1 METTKYTPHHTP
13 HDAAYK
19 RFFSDPLMVESLLR
33 DFVPERFVDDLDF
46 STLELCSGDYVADNL
61 SQRHNDIVWRIHW
74 KEQKWLYL
82 VLLLEFQSKQDPWM
96 PLRMLSYTS
105 LLLLKLVETRKVF
118 PHHPLPAVLPIVLY
132 NGGTAWKVPLD
143 VASLFG
149 PMPPRLELYR
159 PQHRYF
165 LLDEKAVSP
174 QTLQERGKGL
184 AGILI
189 RVEQAQGMEDVREAF
204 RDMMQ
209 LLKGEES
216 QSLQI
221 AFIEW
226 LQYVGQ
232 NIGIAEYIP
241 KATNL
246 QEFDAM
252 LEENLLKW
260 KARQEAAWKKE
271 WSEEWS
277 EEWKEKYLSEGRQ
290 EGRLEGR
297 LEGRQ
302 EMLLDALEDRFGS
315 LPKPVTAYIES
326 EEDAQEL
333 RRLLRSAYR
342 VESLE
347 AFCKQIKVSLA

>member
-1 METTKYTPHHTP
+1 METKKYTP

-33 DFVPERFVDDLDF
+33 DFVLEQFVDDLDF
-46 STLELCSGDYVADNL
+46 STLELCSGSYVADDL

-105 LLLLKLVETRKVF
+105 LLLLKLVETKKIL
-118 PHHPLPAVLPIVLY
+118 PHHPLPDVFPIVLY
-132 NGGTAWKVPLD
+132 NGGVTWKVPQD
-143 VASLFG
+143 VASLYTA
-149 PMPPRLELYR
+149 PTSSRLQLYR

-174 QTLQERGKGL
+174 QTLQECGKGL

-189 RVEQAQGMEDVREAF
+189 RVEQAQDMEDVREAF

-209 LLKGEES
+209 LLKGEDS

-246 QEFDAM
+246 QEFDTM

-260 KARQEAAWKKE
+260 KARQEATWKRE
-271 WSEEWS
+271 WSEEL
-277 EEWKEKYLSEGRQ
+277 KEQYLSEGRR
-290 EGRLEGR
+290 EGLQ
-297 LEGRQ
+297 EGRQ

-333 RRLLRSAYR
+333 RRLLRAVYR

-347 AFCKQIKVSLA
+347 AFCKQLKVSLA

>member
-1 METTKYTPHHTP
+1 MALSGAASGIPEQTGSLDATEDALLHLPVVAQACGDKKDSSSSPIAGRFPDCPLQWGRGMEGPSGCG
-13 HDAAYK
+13 
-19 RFFSDPLMVESLLR
+19 FSVYR
-33 DFVPERFVDDLDF
+33 
-46 STLELCSGDYVADNL
+46 
-61 SQRHNDIVWRIHW
+61 
-74 KEQKWLYL
+74 
-82 VLLLEFQSKQDPWM
+82 
-96 PLRMLSYTS
+96 
-105 LLLLKLVETRKVF
+105 
-118 PHHPLPAVLPIVLY
+118 
-132 NGGTAWKVPLD
+132 
-143 VASLFG
+143 
-149 PMPPRLELYR
+149 PMSSRLELYR

>member
-1 METTKYTPHHTP
+1 MW
-13 HDAAYK
+13 
-19 RFFSDPLMVESLLR
+19 LLCI
-33 DFVPERFVDDLDF
+33 P
-46 STLELCSGDYVADNL
+46 
-61 SQRHNDIVWRIHW
+61 
-74 KEQKWLYL
+74 
-82 VLLLEFQSKQDPWM
+82 P
-96 PLRMLSYTS
+96 
-105 LLLLKLVETRKVF
+105 
-118 PHHPLPAVLPIVLY
+118 
-132 NGGTAWKVPLD
+132 
-143 VASLFG
+143 
-149 PMPPRLELYR
+149 PMSSRLQLYR

-174 QTLQERGKGL
+174 QTLQEHGKGL

-189 RVEQAQGMEDVREAF
+189 RVEQAQDMEDVREAF

>member
-1 METTKYTPHHTP
+1 
-13 HDAAYK
+13 
-19 RFFSDPLMVESLLR
+19 MVESLLR

-105 LLLLKLVETRKVF
+105 LLLLKLVETKKIL
-118 PHHPLPAVLPIVLY
+118 PHHPLPDVFPIVLY
-132 NGGTAWKVPLD
+132 NGGVAWKVPLD
-143 VASLFG
+143 VASLYTA
-149 PMPPRLELYR
+149 PMSSRLQLYR

-297 LEGRQ
+297 Q

>member
-1 METTKYTPHHTP
+1 MALSRAASGISEQTGSL
-13 HDAAYK
+13 DATEDALLHLPVAAQACGDK
-19 RFFSDPLMVESLLR
+19 KSFSSSSFAGSSPDCPVQWGHGTES
-33 DFVPERFVDDLDF
+33 P
-46 STLELCSGDYVADNL
+46 SGCGFP
-61 SQRHNDIVWRIHW
+61 VWSH
-74 KEQKWLYL
+74 
-82 VLLLEFQSKQDPWM
+82 
-96 PLRMLSYTS
+96 
-105 LLLLKLVETRKVF
+105 
-118 PHHPLPAVLPIVLY
+118 A
-132 NGGTAWKVPLD
+132 
-143 VASLFG
+143 
-149 PMPPRLELYR
+149 PRLELYR

-165 LLDEKAVSP
+165 LLGEKAVSP

-297 LEGRQ
+297 Q

>member
-1 METTKYTPHHTP
+1 M
-13 HDAAYK
+13 
-19 RFFSDPLMVESLLR
+19 SS
-33 DFVPERFVDDLDF
+33 
-46 STLELCSGDYVADNL
+46 
-61 SQRHNDIVWRIHW
+61 
-74 KEQKWLYL
+74 
-82 VLLLEFQSKQDPWM
+82 
-96 PLRMLSYTS
+96 
-105 LLLLKLVETRKVF
+105 
-118 PHHPLPAVLPIVLY
+118 
-132 NGGTAWKVPLD
+132 
-143 VASLFG
+143 
-149 PMPPRLELYR
+149 RLQLYR

-184 AGILI
+184 AEILI

-290 EGRLEGR
+290 EGRLEGEANGLR
-297 LEGRQ
+297 KGRTEGLREGRQ
-302 EMLLDALEDRFGS
+302 EVARSMVADGS
-315 LPKPVTAYIES
+315 IPLSKIAEFSGLTLGE
-326 EEDAQEL
+326 
-333 RRLLRSAYR
+333 
-342 VESLE
+342 VESIRKSMQ
-347 AFCKQIKVSLA
+347 A